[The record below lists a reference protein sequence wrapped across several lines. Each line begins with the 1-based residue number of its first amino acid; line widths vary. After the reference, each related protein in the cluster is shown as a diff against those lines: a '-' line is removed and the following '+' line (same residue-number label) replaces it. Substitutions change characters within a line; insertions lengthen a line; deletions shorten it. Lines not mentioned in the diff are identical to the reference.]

1 MELSERFIQK
11 LEEEGFDHVYE
22 WQDAPHA
29 VHIEHSHPG
38 RTAVIVTD
46 GSITFTLK
54 GEEKLLMPSQ
64 RLDIPAGA
72 LHSAKVGSVGVIYIV
87 GEMVRTDH

>member
-11 LEEEGFDHVYE
+11 LEQEDFDTVYE
-22 WQDAPHA
+22 WQDAPNA
-29 VHIEHSHPG
+29 VHTEHSHPS
-38 RTAVIVTD
+38 RTVVILTD
-46 GSITFTLK
+46 GIITFTLQ
-54 GEEKLLMPSQ
+54 GEEKLLMPGQ

-72 LHSAKVGSVGVIYIV
+72 LHSAKVGPTGAIYIV